1 MTTTV
6 SGSSITFNDNTTQ
19 NTSAR
24 VYLVTNKLNGK
35 QYVGQTITKYSKLG
49 HGHAVRDAYKKYGR
63 KNFTYET
70 IVSGITCDKF
80 LDYAE
85 KFWINLLDT
94 MTPNGY
100 NLESGGR
107 WGKIVY
113 HKPNLGKKASLETK
127 QKMSASQKEYWASLP
142 VHPNKGKKASEATK
156 EKHRQRMLKQM
167 QSEETKLKRSK
178 SITEWHKK
186 RKEQI

>member
-1 MTTTV
+1 MTTIV
-6 SGSSITFNDNTTQ
+6 SGSQITFNDNTTQ

-49 HGHAVRDAYKKYGR
+49 HGNALRDAYKKYGR

-70 IVSGITCDKF
+70 IVSGISCDNF

-85 KFWINLLDT
+85 KFWIKTLNTLA
-94 MTPNGY
+94 PNGY
-100 NLESGGR
+100 NLEFGGR
-107 WGKIVY
+107 WGKIVN
-113 HKPNLGKKASLETK
+113 HKPNLGKKASEETK
-127 QKMSASQKEYWASLP
+127 AKMSASQKEYWASLP
-142 VHPNKGKKASEATK
+142 VHPTKGRKHTEEWKKAASE
-156 EKHRQRMLKQM
+156 RMKKQV
-167 QSEETKLKRSK
+167 QSEETKLKR

-186 RKEQI
+186 RKEQV